1 MKRHN
6 ILCGDVRMKKTA
18 YFKRATQRAKAIIN
32 DPQQASRWIHNAEH
46 KASKHWQRL
55 APVWNDFTTLFSLI
69 RACLN
74 KDYPK
79 TPWSSLV
86 LAMAA
91 VVYFVIPTDG
101 IPDFI
106 FALGLLDDVAII
118 GFVIKSIRGDIDN
131 FRQWQAE
138 QAEEEGNPYRPLP
151 LPSSAVEVER
161 D

>member
-1 MKRHN
+1 
-6 ILCGDVRMKKTA
+6 
-18 YFKRATQRAKAIIN
+18 
-32 DPQQASRWIHNAEH
+32 
-46 KASKHWQRL
+46 
-55 APVWNDFTTLFSLI
+55 
-69 RACLN
+69 
-74 KDYPK
+74 
-79 TPWSSLV
+79 
-86 LAMAA
+86 MAA
-91 VVYFVIPTDG
+91 VVYFVVPTDG